1 VKRRIEGVVIAITRN
16 QEGYRRPTLM
26 DYGSTAHDV
35 GLNLEVEYRIADPT
49 ETDSEGEPKRLA
61 RKSTIVIPYEL
72 RALVTIGDTMVLE
85 FGHTQE
91 WLPAEVEAGSTE

>member
-16 QEGYRRPTLM
+16 QEGYGDTIR
-26 DYGSTAHDV
+26 DV
-35 GLNLEVEYRIADPT
+35 GLNLEIEYRIADPT
-49 ETDSEGEPKRLA
+49 ETNGEGEPKRLA

-72 RALVTIGDTMVLE
+72 RALVTVGDTMVIE

-91 WLPAEVEAGSTE
+91 WLPAEVDNDFEGAE